1 MSTVNCNWEQKNKK
15 LQALSRGGV
24 GEEKAKGRKEKA
36 TQISLIYFVL
46 SSPGPLASLLRN
58 TYKNKLSKFL
68 QINKAPAQGSMPDH
82 HYSLDH
88 SPIPSFSG
96 QE

>member
-1 MSTVNCNWEQKNKK
+1 MFRLFVSINMT
-15 LQALSRGGV
+15 LL
-24 GEEKAKGRKEKA
+24 GERFTTLITGKHFFKEKA
-36 TQISLIYFVL
+36 TQISFIYFVL

>member
-1 MSTVNCNWEQKNKK
+1 MSTVICNWEQKIKSCK
-15 LQALSRGGV
+15 HCPGGGV

-46 SSPGPLASLLRN
+46 SSPGPLAALLRN

-68 QINKAPAQGSMPDH
+68 QIYKAPAH
-82 HYSLDH
+82 IVDH